1 MATAYQ
7 CGLAP
12 TNGGGTK
19 SRSPSAVHALPG
31 IRSCMDLDV
40 KAFSMLSAS
49 ARPRHSCMPK
59 QRSGTARPMHCA
71 TARAAAQAAVLATAD
86 SEEHPAVQTTLAT
99 LGWPALCE
107 FVAKFASTTLG
118 RQAVQRLTLPQEQA
132 EVEALVKETAAV
144 DKLETEYAVELD
156 FGGTSTSQAS
166 GALKR
171 ASRGGMLVGAQLQA
185 VASTLVGAARLQ
197 RSVMGASNAADGT
210 GDYDLFSALAE
221 RIRNLQSHSQVVKN
235 ISACVS
241 EEGDIRDSASD
252 EVRQSRGKLRA
263 VENRLKAI
271 LKGHSGEVSEM
282 SGRLCVVLPASQQG
296 PPKGILLGTSPG
308 GGAFY
313 IEPPSAVPLNNE
325 LAAARGEAA
334 AAEEK
339 VMWQLTGQVI
349 DNLADMQAALAIV
362 IWLDVATAR
371 ARYGRWIGGTLPTFV
386 PVPLAGKASA
396 KARKGAKV
404 TERQSA
410 GADGEEEEYSIRLK
424 QLRHPLLLGR
434 HLQEKERNRQQMRRG
449 QHGAQLR
456 RLSNRKQSTQLQSQN
471 GTEMRKENQ
480 EDAAVLASGPV
491 AIDVCVRPETRAVI
505 ITGPNTGGKTATLKA
520 FGLAILMARAGLAV
534 PAEAP
539 VQVPAY
545 SAVLADIGDEQ
556 SLSANLSTFSGHLR
570 RIQAVRAASDSR
582 SLVLLDEVGTGTE
595 PVEGSAL
602 GVALLETLV
611 KGGRGGAGFTM
622 ATTHHSSLTSLK
634 FENPAFEN
642 ASVEFDEQKLAPTY
656 RLLWGVPGRSNA
668 LNIAA
673 GLGLDASLVQAAR
686 DALGTGQAAVDS
698 TIMELEGLK
707 RTVTAD
713 NGAVQQLQRQMA
725 TLRRKLVISRQDVA
739 QSQASLQLRKA
750 EAITKAVLATR
761 QQLIPIIEQ
770 QEKEAAAR
778 KQEAQKA
785 QEVEQHKKLVSQG
798 WRPAVGSTVYVPRL
812 NASLKVVKAPSSPA
826 EDAVL
831 VVQKGFM
838 QVSVSMNEIQ
848 KRIAK

>member
-1 MATAYQ
+1 MAKALQ
-7 CGLAP
+7 GGLPHTEGA
-12 TNGGGTK
+12 GTT
-19 SRSPSAVHALPG
+19 SRSLPAMHSRPYISCCTDLAVKTCL
-31 IRSCMDLDV
+31 
-40 KAFSMLSAS
+40 MLTA
-49 ARPRHSCMPK
+49 RHSCTPK
-59 QRSGTARPMHCA
+59 QRSSTARPIQCA
-71 TARAAAQAAVLATAD
+71 TASAAVQAA
-86 SEEHPAVQTTLAT
+86 
-99 LGWPALCE
+99 
-107 FVAKFASTTLG
+107 
-118 RQAVQRLTLPQEQA
+118 EQA

-210 GDYDLFSALAE
+210 GDYDLFSALTE
-221 RIRNLQSHSQVVKN
+221 RIRDLQTHSQVVKN
-235 ISACVS
+235 VSACVS
-241 EEGDIRDSASD
+241 EDGDIRDSASD
-252 EVRQSRGKLRA
+252 EVRQSRGKLQA

-362 IWLDVATAR
+362 IWLDVVTAR

-396 KARKGAKV
+396 KARKGGKV
-404 TERQSA
+404 AERQSA

-471 GTEMRKENQ
+471 GTEICKENQ
-480 EDAAVLASGPV
+480 EDAAVLANGPV

-505 ITGPNTGGKTATLKA
+505 ITGPNTGGKTA
-520 FGLAILMARAGLAV
+520 
-534 PAEAP
+534 
-539 VQVPAY
+539 
-545 SAVLADIGDEQ
+545 
-556 SLSANLSTFSGHLR
+556 
-570 RIQAVRAASDSR
+570 
-582 SLVLLDEVGTGTE
+582 
-595 PVEGSAL
+595 
-602 GVALLETLV
+602 
-611 KGGRGGAGFTM
+611 
-622 ATTHHSSLTSLK
+622 
-634 FENPAFEN
+634 
-642 ASVEFDEQKLAPTY
+642 
-656 RLLWGVPGRSNA
+656 
-668 LNIAA
+668 
-673 GLGLDASLVQAAR
+673 
-686 DALGTGQAAVDS
+686 
-698 TIMELEGLK
+698 
-707 RTVTAD
+707 
-713 NGAVQQLQRQMA
+713 
-725 TLRRKLVISRQDVA
+725 
-739 QSQASLQLRKA
+739 
-750 EAITKAVLATR
+750 
-761 QQLIPIIEQ
+761 
-770 QEKEAAAR
+770 
-778 KQEAQKA
+778 
-785 QEVEQHKKLVSQG
+785 
-798 WRPAVGSTVYVPRL
+798 
-812 NASLKVVKAPSSPA
+812 SLKVQPRSPLLFLLPRFTRHLPS
-826 EDAVL
+826 
-831 VVQKGFM
+831 
-838 QVSVSMNEIQ
+838 
-848 KRIAK
+848 KRRRCRGQYLT